1 MSEKEIKEIKR
12 NLPKWQDRTEEDKLM
27 YEEMNLRSMIMS
39 CLCYGDND
47 IYTDKYT
54 YSNIQY
60 LL

>member
-39 CLCYGDND
+39 LNFVTHLSKNSRKINYCF
-47 IYTDKYT
+47 
-54 YSNIQY
+54 
-60 LL
+60 